1 MNKSKPVALIAAGK
15 LTDSPLTRFRRL
27 PDRLGPVKSPS
38 FRLASRVAN
47 SLRAG
52 HAVKDYADL
61 NHCRLLLLNV
71 PDDMAAAIVSEL
83 AASEIG
89 WAGKA
94 VVLCS
99 SILDSVEL
107 APLAALGAAVGSV
120 GTISGMDDM
129 WYLVE
134 GDKLA
139 IRESRYV
146 VEHRGR
152 RVVTIERGQKGC
164 YLAALTCTSNLLFAV
179 IFAASEALRHAGVG
193 SALAASILEK
203 QMSRTLRTYLK
214 AGRKA
219 YLEPGELTRQLSCLA
234 EADSAIGDYL
244 SDSVRLAARLLEK
257 R

>member
-15 LTDSPLTRFRRL
+15 LTDSPLSRFRGL
-27 PDRLGPVKSPS
+27 ADRLGPVKSRS
-38 FRLASRVAN
+38 FRLASRIAN

-52 HAVKDYADL
+52 QAVKDYADL
-61 NHCRLLLLNV
+61 NDSRLLLINV
-71 PDDMAAAIVSEL
+71 PDDMAAAIIFEL
-83 AASEIG
+83 ETSEIT

-107 APLAALGAAVGSV
+107 APLAALGAAVGSI

-152 RVVTIERGQKGC
+152 RVLTIERGQKAC

-179 IFAASEALRHAGVG
+179 IFAASESLRHAGVG
-193 SALAASILEK
+193 SSLTASILEK

-219 YLEPGELTRQLSCLA
+219 YPDPGELTRQLTCLA
-234 EADSAIGDYL
+234 ETGPAIGDYL
-244 SDSVRLAARLLEK
+244 RDSVRLAARLLEK